1 VAATVTGIAKN
12 HLYNNGRV
20 MGISLKPQHL
30 KRYKDIAWLLIKY
43 GRSDLV
49 KTAGLDEA
57 ILEEDHQLSEDAP
70 REAKE
75 LADDLE
81 QRGPTFIKLGQ
92 LLSTRPDMLPL
103 PYIEALARLQDKV
116 EPFAYEEVE
125 RIVNTELGVRLS
137 KAFAEFDREP
147 MAAASLGQ
155 VHRAVMRDGRQVAVK
170 VQRPNIREQIAED
183 LDAFEEIA
191 EFLDGYTEVGRRYEF
206 TKMLG
211 EFRKSL
217 LRELDYRQE
226 AQNLMTL
233 GANLREFERLVVPQP
248 LPDYTTS
255 RVLTM
260 EYVAGKNI
268 LSLSRLVMLDI
279 NGEALAD
286 ELFRAY
292 LKQILVDG
300 FFHADPH
307 PGNVFLAD
315 DGRIALLDLGMVAH
329 VTPRLQERLLQLLL
343 AISEGRSDDA
353 ARFAIQI
360 GEKTDD
366 FNAAEFSARVT
377 EFVSA
382 YQQADLKRIEAGRI
396 VLQITQI
403 AGDCGIRLPPDLTM
417 LGKTLLNLDQV
428 GWTLDPDFDPNAALR
443 RNAAEILRHRV
454 MKSFSPGNLFSSVL
468 EVQDL
473 VQTLPR
479 RVNRILEHVAN
490 NDLEVRVQA
499 IDETKLM
506 AGFQKVANRIT
517 MGLVLAAL
525 IVGAAMLMQVPTS
538 FQIFGYPG
546 LAIIFFLVAAA
557 GGILLVL
564 NILFKDE

>member
-1 VAATVTGIAKN
+1 
-12 HLYNNGRV
+12 

-30 KRYKDIAWLLIKY
+30 VRYKDIAWLLIKY
-43 GRSDLV
+43 GHSDLV
-49 KTAGLDEA
+49 QTAGLEEA
-57 ILEEDHQLSEDAP
+57 ILEEDRKTSDEAP

-75 LADDLE
+75 LASDLE
-81 QRGPTFIKLGQ
+81 RMGPTFIKLGQ

-116 EPFAYEEVE
+116 EPFAFEEVE

-155 VHRAVMRDGRQVAVK
+155 VHRAVMRDGRRVAVK
-170 VQRPNIREQIAED
+170 VQRPNIREQIVAD
-183 LDAFEEIA
+183 LEALEEIA
-191 EFLDGYTEVGRRYEF
+191 EFVDNHTEVGRHYEF

-226 AQNLMTL
+226 AQNLLTL
-233 GANLREFERLVVPQP
+233 GDNLREFDRLVVPQP
-248 LPDYTTS
+248 VGDYTTS

-260 EYVAGKNI
+260 QYVAGRNI
-268 LSLSRLVMLDI
+268 TSLSPLVLLDI
-279 NGEALAD
+279 DGQALA
-286 ELFRAY
+286 EQLFRAY

-307 PGNVFLAD
+307 PGNVFLTD
-315 DGRIALLDLGMVAH
+315 DGRLALLDLGMVAH
-329 VTPRLQERLLQLLL
+329 VSGRLQELLLQLLL

-353 ARFAIQI
+353 VRFAIQM
-360 GEKTDD
+360 GETREG
-366 FNAAEFSARVT
+366 FNESEFASRVT
-377 EFVSA
+377 TFVIEHR
-382 YQQADLKRIEAGRI
+382 QAEVQPLEVGRI
-396 VLQITQI
+396 VLQITRL
-403 AGDCGIRLPPDLTM
+403 AGDCGIRLPSDLTM
-417 LGKTLLNLDQV
+417 LAKTLLNLDQV
-428 GWTLDPDFDPNAALR
+428 GWTLDPNFDPNAAIR
-443 RNAAEILRHRV
+443 RNAAEILRQKLMRG
-454 MKSFSPGNLFSSVL
+454 FSPGNVFSSIL
-468 EVQDL
+468 EMRDL
-473 VQTLPR
+473 VQSLPR
-479 RVNRILEHVAN
+479 RVNKILEQVAN
-490 NDLEVRVQA
+490 NDIEVKVNA

-538 FQIFGYPG
+538 FRIFGYPG
-546 LAIIFFLVAAA
+546 LAMLFFLVAAA
-557 GGILLVL
+557 GGIVLVI
-564 NILFKDE
+564 NILFRDE